1 MIIDDLKAVVAA
13 SPRAIE
19 PVMLTD
25 PETGR
30 EVECYV
36 VLWHPEQVS
45 SLRHAEAR
53 HRYYWN
59 RWVERY
65 NRRAERLGLAP
76 VDPDY
81 EGQVGSLFGSRLVE
95 DA

>member
-1 MIIDDLKAVVAA
+1 MIIDGLRAVVESA
-13 SPRAIE
+13 RGIQ

-25 PETGR
+25 TETGQQ
-30 EVECYV
+30 VECYIV
-36 VLWHPEQVS
+36 VWHPEQVI

-53 HRYYWN
+53 HRYYLN

-81 EGQVGSLFGSRLVE
+81 EGQVGSLFGTRLVE